1 LIGKFSVTPATYTD
15 ALAFALLDADVPAVL
30 ISDPGSDPARRSL
43 ERLVESTE
51 PPSMTLE

>member
-1 LIGKFSVTPATYTD
+1 MTPATYTD